1 MRGAFL
7 YAVRTIGRWAA
18 ISTAISA
25 LLFLMA
31 GTTQLTS
38 LRAYLASFSLVM
50 LVTMLAV
57 DPQLARERS
66 QPGPDSSTSHLRA
79 VSGFFFLLTLISASF
94 LVGRTHTLVVPTAFR
109 WIALAIFTCGSSL
122 QTWAMI
128 ANPFFSPV
136 VRIQADRGHKLID
149 SGPYRLMR
157 HPGYFAMCISVPA
170 AAVAIGSWLALVP
183 AAAFIVVIYERAKF
197 EERFLNSNLPG
208 YAQYAKTVP
217 SGLFCFRRT

>member
-1 MRGAFL
+1 
-7 YAVRTIGRWAA
+7 
-18 ISTAISA
+18 
-25 LLFLMA
+25 MA

-38 LRAYLASFSLVM
+38 LRAYLASFSLVL

-79 VSGFFFLLTLISASF
+79 VSGVFFLLTLISASF
-94 LVGRTHTLVVPTAFR
+94 LVGRTHTLVAPTAFR
-109 WIALAIFTCGSSL
+109 WIALAIFTCSSSL

-170 AAVAIGSWLALVP
+170 AA
-183 AAAFIVVIYERAKF
+183 AFIVVIFERAKF